1 MNIKKIYNFV
11 ILFIFAV
18 ALSGCVVKDGKI
30 VLNKKKPFKHN
41 TPLIKTDIKKKGQA
55 EIAKT
60 IELGPKPF
68 SGDTTK
74 LKKRKKISSEFKRNY
89 LVISNEFPSLKQTI
103 TLRYKNMEYKEAM
116 QLMGKIGEINILV
129 GDDVVGT
136 VSAELVNVPWDK
148 AFQALLD
155 MKNYAADIDTAGNL
169 IRVDLPSVLTQQE
182 SYKTAKAESA
192 KKKFEVENSTD
203 PIYSEIFRLYYITP
217 AEAKKTITAL
227 FNSSE
232 NKNAIQI
239 TEEKTTRSIIVRGK
253 DKDLDVV
260 NKVLKEIDIK
270 IQQVLI
276 EAFIVEASSEFEKK
290 LGTALGVRYDNL
302 NSNTAGGSLGSGT
315 ISSFGVASATSGINL
330 IRKTSSTVI
339 SAQISALE
347 KLGLVRQISN
357 PKIFTLNNQAANV
370 VQGKN
375 IPYEKGGTEGGIEFV
390 KADLKLTVTP
400 SIVGDGNVLL
410 DIDVTNNTQGIPV
423 AGKIPINTM
432 EIKTKLLV
440 ADGDV
445 VVIGGIKREVDTN
458 IKNQTP
464 GLGNVPVIGNLFKGK
479 EQKDT
484 LNELLVFIA
493 PRIL

>member
-30 VLNKKKPFKHN
+30 VLNKKEPFKHN

-192 KKKFEVENSTD
+192 KKKF
-203 PIYSEIFRLYYITP
+203 
-217 AEAKKTITAL
+217 
-227 FNSSE
+227 
-232 NKNAIQI
+232 
-239 TEEKTTRSIIVRGK
+239 
-253 DKDLDVV
+253 
-260 NKVLKEIDIK
+260 
-270 IQQVLI
+270 
-276 EAFIVEASSEFEKK
+276 
-290 LGTALGVRYDNL
+290 
-302 NSNTAGGSLGSGT
+302 
-315 ISSFGVASATSGINL
+315 
-330 IRKTSSTVI
+330 
-339 SAQISALE
+339 
-347 KLGLVRQISN
+347 
-357 PKIFTLNNQAANV
+357 
-370 VQGKN
+370 
-375 IPYEKGGTEGGIEFV
+375 
-390 KADLKLTVTP
+390 
-400 SIVGDGNVLL
+400 
-410 DIDVTNNTQGIPV
+410 
-423 AGKIPINTM
+423 
-432 EIKTKLLV
+432 
-440 ADGDV
+440 
-445 VVIGGIKREVDTN
+445 
-458 IKNQTP
+458 
-464 GLGNVPVIGNLFKGK
+464 
-479 EQKDT
+479 
-484 LNELLVFIA
+484 
-493 PRIL
+493 